1 MFLEA
6 HEYMISAS
14 VKNLAALFT
23 VHASDQAN
31 TEDTACLGFRQTP
44 DSGQL
49 QQFAKCRVGSS
60 AQTHLMSVCSCNTLF
75 AMRCVKHIQR
85 SWKTEYCNST
95 ADPELRQPDSE
106 YQYS

>member
-49 QQFAKCRVGSS
+49 QQFAVSGWQQCTNTSN
-60 AQTHLMSVCSCNTLF
+60 VCLLLQHPLCNEV
-75 AMRCVKHIQR
+75 C
-85 SWKTEYCNST
+85 
-95 ADPELRQPDSE
+95 
-106 YQYS
+106 